1 MLSGKYLGDI
11 WPANGRLTLF
21 KRFSRYNGEQGVAA
35 TRAYVSLARDHG
47 LDPVHLALAFV
58 NQQPFVTSTIIG
70 ATTPT
75 QLAANLAS
83 VAVEL
88 SDEVIKGIDALHQRY
103 TIPCP

>member
-1 MLSGKYLGDI
+1 
-11 WPANGRLTLF
+11 
-21 KRFSRYNGEQGVAA
+21 
-35 TRAYVSLARDHG
+35 
-47 LDPVHLALAFV
+47 AFI